1 MYDRNR
7 RLYGILDNYIDE
19 IHDALEDCDRNYPS
33 SKQLLQEV
41 EETELNSQSM
51 GQALTELER
60 LSVLDIYNGDADPN
74 RYDLTEYQS
83 DVMEDVRRY
92 FSDNED

>member
-1 MYDRNR
+1 
-7 RLYGILDNYIDE
+7 
-19 IHDALEDCDRNYPS
+19 
-33 SKQLLQEV
+33 
-41 EETELNSQSM
+41 M

-83 DVMEDVRRY
+83 DVMEDVHRY